1 MQIEDVWPLFK
12 LRLLTPRLEL
22 RPVRDEDFPALV
34 ESALAGI
41 HDPERMPFGVP
52 WTDAPPEQLSPSL
65 AQYHWRMRANVSPER
80 WGISFTVLLGGD
92 PIGIQELHA
101 HNFANLRTVESGS
114 WLTRSAQGKGLG
126 TENAC
131 RIVDVRL
138 RHPEGR
144 MGTVQRRSLECGL
157 VSSLRATRLRPEWC
171 SSSPDSS
178 RRGHRRSRVP
188 PRPRR
193 VHPSG
198 LATADRRNGGGAAT
212 ARRRCSRLAP
222 RRHSVGRLTP

>member
-126 TENAC
+126 TEMRAALLMFAFDILKAERAQSSAAAWNA
-131 RIVDVRL
+131 
-138 RHPEGR
+138 
-144 MGTVQRRSLECGL
+144 
-157 VSSLRATRLRPEWC
+157 A
-171 SSSPDSS
+171 SS
-178 RRGHRRSRVP
+178 RVSERLGYVPNGVHRVQT
-188 PRPRR
+188 RPGEVTDEVGFRLGR
-193 VHPSG
+193 DEFIRPDWRPQTEG
-198 LATADRRNGGGAAT
+198 TEAALRQLVVD
-212 ARRRCSRLAP
+212 AAA
-222 RRHSVGRLTP
+222 